1 MGMEKLKWDAK
12 VRNRAAKLKA
22 LQLPCEREDVLAAL
36 MKEGI
41 EAGQYPH
48 TAMARQRSL
57 VEASLMI
64 IMVRLLVCRRAR
76 GAVPFPCD
84 RAGEGLRPLHGRAGA
99 RETPGQRRRQPIQVR
114 PHMLPAPV
122 CDKVLSYVGL
132 CDVGRGRASCSM
144 LMWRRAWLS
153 PSRP

>member
-48 TAMARQRSL
+48 DMGR
-57 VEASLMI
+57 
-64 IMVRLLVCRRAR
+64 
-76 GAVPFPCD
+76 
-84 RAGEGLRPLHGRAGA
+84 GEGEH
-99 RETPGQRRRQPIQVR
+99 T
-114 PHMLPAPV
+114 
-122 CDKVLSYVGL
+122 GL
-132 CDVGRGRASCSM
+132 C
-144 LMWRRAWLS
+144 
-153 PSRP
+153 